1 MAAERELLL
10 DRVVDA
16 LRDIQQT
23 FGVVESPLLQV
34 NLTMQQLRTLVYLV
48 VRRGCSSQELSRLL
62 GVSSATVTGLV
73 DRLESQGL
81 VVRRPDRDDR
91 RVRHVLP
98 TPEGDA
104 LVAEVQD
111 SGTASLRTLLVDL
124 EERDLRDLSRILL
137 RLRELAFARVG
148 RAGVA
153 AEGPAAG
160 RPDTPGDPP

>member
-34 NLTMQQLRTLVYLV
+34 NLTMQQLRTLVFLV

-62 GVSSATVTGLV
+62 RVSSATVTGLV
-73 DRLESQGL
+73 DRLETQGL

-98 TPEGDA
+98 TSDGDA
-104 LVAEVQD
+104 LVAELQD

-124 EERDLRDLSRILL
+124 GEGDLRDLARVLL

-148 RAGVA
+148 REEVA
-153 AEGPAAG
+153 AAGAADEEA
-160 RPDTPGDPP
+160 DTPQDRR